1 MEEPL
6 QKRVKL
12 STDLDIDSLSS
23 SSLNVIEEMPNTSY
37 NSDAIQYNMTDI
49 VLKANDVIN
58 LDIKSILNTQIIG
71 RAILL
76 KYEKQKTIDNK
87 DRNNLCNIIIC
98 YFLNEGKRLNNT
110 SLSVLADKIVDI
122 FRGESKSTYYVS
134 PIGKNKSRYN
144 KPEIARGKLVDKHRN
159 KMTIIRKTLGTPT
172 SRVQKKPSK
181 FKLLV
186 CITISF
192 VNYKSCL
199 WFYHY
204 AILHYIIVN
213 FRYI

>member
-1 MEEPL
+1 MYVEEPL
-6 QKRVKL
+6 EKRVKL
-12 STDLDIDSLSS
+12 STDLDIDPLSNNL
-23 SSLNVIEEMPNTSY
+23 LNVEEMPNTSY
-37 NSDAIQYNMTDI
+37 NSDAIQYSTTDI

-76 KYEKQKTIDNK
+76 KYEKEKTIDNK

-110 SLSVLADKIVDI
+110 SLSVLADKIVHI
-122 FRGESKSTYYVS
+122 FRGESKCTYYVS

-159 KMTIIRKTLGTPT
+159 KLTMIRKTLGAPT
-172 SRVQKKPSK
+172 SRV
-181 FKLLV
+181 
-186 CITISF
+186 
-192 VNYKSCL
+192 
-199 WFYHY
+199 
-204 AILHYIIVN
+204 
-213 FRYI
+213 